1 MSKIDALTDD
11 SLLDLELRIARL
23 EQMMTNAALSL
34 KSIFDYMKD
43 VKEHMDLHH
52 EGLLILSKSI
62 REIGEALDGDA

>member
-62 REIGEALDGDA
+62 REIREALDGDA